1 MRAAAPSPRLPKTMT
16 TGITSTSLRTLAALA
31 AAVIVLAFAP
41 AAAANGRVALL
52 IGNNAYP
59 SSPLRNAV
67 NDSRDL
73 GAALRELGFR
83 TIVKENT
90 SRADMIAALQE
101 FGRALDGAEAALFFY
116 AGHAMQFKDRNYL
129 IPIDAVMGS
138 EDDVTFFSVEVS
150 QVFDRMERAKTRFN
164 FVILD
169 ACRDNPFRDTFK
181 VTATGLAQMSGPS
194 GTLIAYATAPGAT
207 AADGFGRNGVYTGHI
222 LQNIKVPDMPV
233 EVLFRKVRE
242 SVERDTKRLQTPWE
256 LSSIKG
262 DFVFNPTGRA
272 AAAGA
277 APAGG
282 PSADVAAQLELQF
295 WKSVQDSSRADDIQA
310 YLDKYPNGVFAAL
323 ARNRVD
329 ALLGRSRVAAASPA
343 PATGA
348 PAPTT
353 APAGAPATAPAG
365 VPAAATVK
373 SPPAAS
379 AGSPAVAKPEPAPP
393 PAAAAASTPAQV
405 AAAAPAQVIAVP
417 PTPGP
422 APATA
427 AVPVPAAEL
436 PPKPKDDQPGRE
448 ISPGVREVTFAD
460 GAVYVGAMRGVQLHG
475 KGRYTSRVFKYD
487 GEFKDGLKHGTG
499 RYEWENGDR
508 YEGTFAEDRPNGSGK
523 YQFANGDNYEGEV
536 KAGVIAGRGTYV
548 TRAGDRIEGSF
559 AGGLANGVG
568 IYRFAS
574 GDRYEG
580 EMVDGKLQGKGRY
593 FAKNNDR
600 IEAPFVNGRAHG
612 KGTYFFS
619 NGDRYEGDL
628 REGAI
633 TGVGVYT
640 YASGPKYEGEMAN
653 GLPQGKGTFW
663 FVDGSRFEGAFEGGL
678 TRAKGSL
685 IRADG
690 SRTDAEIVDG
700 AVKLPG

>member
-1 MRAAAPSPRLPKTMT
+1 MT

-181 VTATGLAQMSGPS
+181 VSASGLAQMSGPS

-272 AAAGA
+272 ATAGA
-277 APAGG
+277 AQAGG

-295 WKSVQDSSRADDIQA
+295 WKSVQDSTRADDIQA

-343 PATGA
+343 PAPAAGA
-348 PAPTT
+348 PAAAT
-353 APAGAPATAPAG
+353 APAGAPAAAP
-365 VPAAATVK
+365 VK
-373 SPPAAS
+373 SAPAAS
-379 AGSPAVAKPEPAPP
+379 AASPAVAKPEPAPAAAPAPAGP
-393 PAAAAASTPAQV
+393 PAQL
-405 AAAAPAQVIAVP
+405 AAAAPAQVVAVP
-417 PTPGP
+417 PSPGP
-422 APATA
+422 TPATA
-427 AVPVPAAEL
+427 SVPVPAAAL

-448 ISPGVREVTFAD
+448 VAPGVREVTFAD

-475 KGRYTSRVFKYD
+475 KGRYTSKVFKYD

-628 REGAI
+628 KEGAI

-678 TRAKGSL
+678 TRARGVL

-690 SRTDAEIVDG
+690 SRTDAEIIDG

>member
-1 MRAAAPSPRLPKTMT
+1 MT
-16 TGITSTSLRTLAALA
+16 TGIASTCLRTLAALA
-31 AAVIVLAFAP
+31 AVAFALAFAP

-67 NDSRDL
+67 NDARDL
-73 GAALRELGFR
+73 GAVLRELGFR

-150 QVFDRMERAKTRFN
+150 QVFDRMERARTRFN

-181 VTATGLAQMSGPS
+181 VTASGLAQMSGPS

-277 APAGG
+277 ASAGG

-343 PATGA
+343 PAASA
-348 PAPTT
+348 P
-353 APAGAPATAPAG
+353 APATA
-365 VPAAATVK
+365 AAAAPT
-373 SPPAAS
+373 SP
-379 AGSPAVAKPEPAPP
+379 PAVAKPEAAPP
-393 PAAAAASTPAQV
+393 EAAPAKAPAQL
-405 AAAAPAQVIAVP
+405 AAAAPAQVVAVP

-422 APATA
+422 SPATA
-427 AVPVPAAEL
+427 TVPVPAAAM

-448 ISPGVREVTFAD
+448 IAPGVREVTFAD

-475 KGRYTSRVFKYD
+475 KGRYTSKVFKYE

-508 YEGTFAEDRPNGSGK
+508 YEGTFAEDRPNGAGK
-523 YQFANGDNYEGEV
+523 YQFANGDHYEGEV

-593 FAKNNDR
+593 FAKSNDR

-619 NGDRYEGDL
+619 NGDRYDGDL
-628 REGAI
+628 NEGAL
-633 TGVGVYT
+633 TGMGVYT

-678 TRAKGSL
+678 TRAKGVL

-690 SRTDAEIVDG
+690 SRTDAEIIDG